1 MVLREKWFRTLIH
14 NISDIVALIDAEGIL
29 RFVNPRLETV
39 LGYRKADVLGHNI
52 FDFIHPEDMPRA
64 TLEYSE
70 TIQKPGE
77 GVPSVLRLRDVTGAW
92 VPFEIIANNQLNDP
106 EILGVIFTARD
117 VRYREE
123 VEEAIRSANVD
134 VQERA
139 EDRTNE
145 LAKRNAALRIENQG
159 RLQSEK
165 QLQQAISLLNATLD
179 ATADGIL
186 VVSMEGKISSCNGKF
201 LEMWGLHFNS
211 AICHRDEDLLARA
224 LPQLQNSAE
233 FLTKVK
239 ELYSS
244 PEATSFDVL
253 HLKDG
258 RIFERYSQPQ
268 RIGERVAGRVWSFR
282 DITQARH
289 LEQELRQSQKMEAV
303 GRLAGGVAHD
313 FNNLLMLM
321 SGYLGQLADD
331 AALAADHR
339 SVVEQ
344 LLATTKRGAAL
355 TRQLLTFSRKDQTA
369 PTVTDLNAI
378 VLNME
383 ALLRRLLFD
392 SIHLEI
398 SLSGDPLYV
407 FLDVNQVELAIM
419 NLAVNAQDAMPNG
432 GTLSIST
439 WSEALAV
446 TGASGETSVTNYAVL
461 EVTDTGHGMTPDVQS
476 HIFEPFFTTKEPGK
490 GTGLG
495 LATVYG
501 IVQRAEG
508 QIKIS
513 SRPNQ
518 GTSFRLYL
526 RQTAVAPGT
535 RKPAPEKLPAPRGH
549 ETILLAEDEAG
560 IRAMT
565 RAYLEGLGYR
575 VLEAA
580 NGTEA
585 ITLAKEYRGTI
596 DLVLT
601 DVMMPGMRGDAVV
614 KAIRQERPVVQSIF
628 ISGFAEGASIDRSLE
643 VLEKPFEF
651 PDLAHRIR
659 ALLDLARSTSAPS
672 RLSGEQRTLGKCD
685 APRRVG
691 AQRQECMV
699 SAAGFE
705 PATHALKGRCSTN

>member
-14 NISDIVALIDAEGIL
+14 NISDIVAMIDARGIL
-29 RFVNPRLETV
+29 RFVNPRMELV
-39 LGYRKADVLGHNI
+39 LGYRAADMLGRNI
-52 FDFIHPEDMPRA
+52 FDFVHPEDLQRA

-70 TIQKPGE
+70 TLQRQGE
-77 GVPSVLRLRDVTGAW
+77 NVPSVLRLRDAKGAW

-139 EDRTNE
+139 EDRTTE
-145 LAKRNAALRIENQG
+145 LARRNAALRIENQG
-159 RLQSEK
+159 RLQTEK

-186 VVSMEGKISSCNGKF
+186 VVSTEGKISSCNGRF
-201 LEMWGLHFNS
+201 LEMWGLDCNAS
-211 AICHRDEDLLARA
+211 VGHRDEDLLARA

-233 FLTKVK
+233 FLAKVK

-244 PEATSFDVL
+244 PDATSFDVL

-268 RIGERVAGRVWSFR
+268 RIGERVVGRVWSFR
-282 DITQARH
+282 DVTQGRN

-321 SGYLGQLADD
+321 SGYLGQLADNE
-331 AALAADHR
+331 ALAADSR

-355 TRQLLTFSRKDQTA
+355 TRQLLAFSRKDQIA
-369 PTVTDLNAI
+369 PTVADLNAI

-392 SIHLEI
+392 SIHLKI

-407 FLDVNQVELAIM
+407 FLDINQVELAIM
-419 NLAVNAQDAMPNG
+419 NLAVNAQDAMPGG

-439 WSEALAV
+439 WNEALAV
-446 TGASGETSVTNYAVL
+446 TGPGGETSVTDYAVL

-501 IVQRAEG
+501 IVQRAQG

-518 GTSFRLYL
+518 GTSFRVYL

-535 RKPAPEKLPAPRGH
+535 KNAAPEKLPAPRGH

-601 DVMMPGMRGDAVV
+601 DVMMPGTRGDAVV
-614 KAIRQERPVVQSIF
+614 KAIRQDRPEVQSIF
-628 ISGFAEGASIDRSLE
+628 ISGFAEGAGIDRSLE
-643 VLEKPFEF
+643 ILEKPFEF

-659 ALLDLARSTSAPS
+659 ALLDLARI
-672 RLSGEQRTLGKCD
+672 
-685 APRRVG
+685 
-691 AQRQECMV
+691 RQ
-699 SAAGFE
+699 
-705 PATHALKGRCSTN
+705 K

>member
-1 MVLREKWFRTLIH
+1 MGREKWFRTLIH
-14 NISDIVALIDAEGIL
+14 NISDIVAITDAQGIL
-29 RFVNPRLETV
+29 RFVNPRIELV
-39 LGYRKADVLGHNI
+39 LGYRASDMLGHNV
-52 FDFIHPEDMPRA
+52 FDFVHPEDIQRA

-70 TIQKPGE
+70 TIQQEGE
-77 GVPSVLRLRDVTGAW
+77 GVPSVLRLRDATGAW

-123 VEEAIRSANVD
+123 VEEAIHSANVD

-139 EDRTNE
+139 EDRTTE
-145 LAKRNAALRIENQG
+145 LARRNAALRIENQG
-159 RLQSEK
+159 RLQTEK
-165 QLQQAISLLNATLD
+165 KLQQAISLLNATLD

-186 VVSMEGKISSCNGKF
+186 VVSTEGKISSCNGKF
-201 LEMWGLHFNS
+201 MEMWGLDCNS
-211 AICHRDEDLLARA
+211 AVGHRDQELLTRA

-239 ELYSS
+239 ELYAS
-244 PEATSFDVL
+244 PDATSFDVL

-268 RIGERVAGRVWSFR
+268 RAGERVVGRVWSFR
-282 DITQARH
+282 DVTQGRN

-321 SGYLGQLADD
+321 SGYLSQLAND
-331 AALAADHR
+331 AALAADSR

-355 TRQLLTFSRKDQTA
+355 TRQLLAFSRKDQTA
-369 PTVTDLNAI
+369 PTVADLNAI

-392 SIHLEI
+392 SINLEI

-407 FLDVNQVELAIM
+407 FLDINQVELAIM
-419 NLAVNAQDAMPNG
+419 NLAVNAQDAMPEG
-432 GTLSIST
+432 GTLSIRT
-439 WSEALAV
+439 WNEALAA
-446 TGASGETSVTNYAVL
+446 TGEKGETLVNDYAVL

-501 IVQRAEG
+501 IVQRADG

-518 GTSFRLYL
+518 GTSFRVYL

-535 RKPAPEKLPAPRGH
+535 KNAPPEKLPAPRGH

-585 ITLAKEYRGTI
+585 ITLAKAYRGTI

-614 KAIRQERPVVQSIF
+614 KAIRQDRPEVQSIF
-628 ISGFAEGASIDRSLE
+628 ISGFAEGAGIDRSLE
-643 VLEKPFEF
+643 ILEKPFEF

-659 ALLDLARSTSAPS
+659 ALLDVAASGRSNT
-672 RLSGEQRTLGKCD
+672 
-685 APRRVG
+685 
-691 AQRQECMV
+691 
-699 SAAGFE
+699 AA
-705 PATHALKGRCSTN
+705 

>member
-1 MVLREKWFRTLIH
+1 MVLREKWFRNLIH
-14 NISDIVALIDAEGIL
+14 NISDIVALIDAEGLL
-29 RFVNPRLETV
+29 RFVNPRMETV
-39 LGYRKADVLGHNI
+39 LGYRTSDVLGRNI
-52 FDFIHPEDMPRA
+52 FDFIHPEDIPRA
-64 TLEYSE
+64 SFEYSQ
-70 TIQKPGE
+70 TIQQQGE
-77 GVPSVLRLRDVTGAW
+77 GVPSVLRLRDVAGAW
-92 VPFEIIANNQLNDP
+92 VPFEIIANNQLQDP

-134 VQERA
+134 LQERA
-139 EDRTNE
+139 EDRTTE
-145 LAKRNAALRIENQG
+145 LAKRNASLRIENQT
-159 RLQSEK
+159 RLQTEK

-186 VVSMEGKISSCNGKF
+186 VVSTEGKISSCNGRF
-201 LEMWGLHFNS
+201 LEMWGINCET
-211 AICHRDEDLLARA
+211 AIGQRDDDLLALA

-244 PEATSFDVL
+244 PEATSFDIL
-253 HLKDG
+253 HLSGG

-268 RIGERVAGRVWSFR
+268 RIGERVVGRVWSFR
-282 DITQARH
+282 DVTQARH

-321 SGYLGQLADD
+321 SGYLGQLANDPS
-331 AALAADHR
+331 LASDHGI
-339 SVVEQ
+339 VIEQ
-344 LLATTKRGAAL
+344 LLATTKRGASL
-355 TRQLLTFSRKDQTA
+355 TRQLLAFSRKDHGT
-369 PTVTDLNAI
+369 PTVADLNAL
-378 VLNME
+378 VLDME
-383 ALLRRLLFD
+383 GLLRRLLSD
-392 SIHLEI
+392 TIRLEI
-398 SLSGDPLYV
+398 ALSSDPLYV

-419 NLAVNAQDAMPNG
+419 NLAVNAQDAMPGG

-439 WSEALAV
+439 WNEALAV
-446 TGASGETSVTNYAVL
+446 AGPGDERSVTNYAVL
-461 EVTDTGHGMTPDVQS
+461 EVTDTGHGMTPDIQAHV
-476 HIFEPFFTTKEPGK
+476 FEPFFTTKEPGK

-513 SRPNQ
+513 SGPNQ
-518 GTSFRLYL
+518 GTSLRVYL
-526 RQTAVAPGT
+526 PQTAVAPGT
-535 RKPAPEKLPAPRGH
+535 KIAAPEKLPAPRGH

-585 ITLAKEYRGTI
+585 VTLSLEYRGTI

-601 DVMMPGMRGDAVV
+601 DVMMPGMRGDSVV
-614 KAIRQERPVVQSIF
+614 QFIRQDRPGIQAIY
-628 ISGFAEGASIDRSLE
+628 ISGFAEGPNIDRDLE
-643 VLEKPFEF
+643 ILEKPFEF
-651 PDLAHRIR
+651 PDLARRIR
-659 ALLDLARSTSAPS
+659 TLLDRDGARS
-672 RLSGEQRTLGKCD
+672 SG
-685 APRRVG
+685 
-691 AQRQECMV
+691 
-699 SAAGFE
+699 SAAD
-705 PATHALKGRCSTN
+705 

>member
-1 MVLREKWFRTLIH
+1 MGREKWFRTLIH
-14 NISDIVALIDAEGIL
+14 NISDIVAITDAQGIL
-29 RFVNPRLETV
+29 RFVNPRVELV
-39 LGYRKADVLGHNI
+39 LGYRASDLLGHNV
-52 FDFIHPEDMPRA
+52 FDFVHPEDIQRA

-70 TIQKPGE
+70 TIQQEGE
-77 GVPSVLRLRDVTGAW
+77 GVPSVLRLRDATGAW

-123 VEEAIRSANVD
+123 VEEAIHSANVD

-139 EDRTNE
+139 EDRTTE
-145 LAKRNAALRIENQG
+145 LARRNAALRIENQG
-159 RLQSEK
+159 RLQTEK
-165 QLQQAISLLNATLD
+165 KLQQAISLLNATLD

-186 VVSMEGKISSCNGKF
+186 VVSTEGKISSCNRKF
-201 LEMWGLHFNS
+201 MEMWGLDCNS
-211 AICHRDEDLLARA
+211 AVGHRDQELLTRA

-239 ELYSS
+239 ELYAS
-244 PEATSFDVL
+244 PDATSFDVL

-268 RIGERVAGRVWSFR
+268 RAGERVVGRVWSFR
-282 DITQARH
+282 DVTQGRN

-321 SGYLGQLADD
+321 SGYLSQLAND
-331 AALAADHR
+331 AALAADSR

-355 TRQLLTFSRKDQTA
+355 TRQLLAFSRKDQTA
-369 PTVTDLNAI
+369 PTVADLNAI

-392 SIHLEI
+392 SINLEI

-407 FLDVNQVELAIM
+407 FLDINQVELAIM
-419 NLAVNAQDAMPNG
+419 NLAVNAQDAMPEG
-432 GTLSIST
+432 GTLSIRT
-439 WSEALAV
+439 WNEALAA
-446 TGASGETSVTNYAVL
+446 TGEKGETLVNDYAVL

-501 IVQRAEG
+501 IVQRADG

-518 GTSFRLYL
+518 GTSFRVYL

-535 RKPAPEKLPAPRGH
+535 KNAPPEKLPAPRGH

-585 ITLAKEYRGTI
+585 ITLAKAYRGTI
-596 DLVLT
+596 NLVLT
-601 DVMMPGMRGDAVV
+601 DVMMPGLRGDAVV
-614 KAIRQERPVVQSIF
+614 KAIRQDRPEVQSIF
-628 ISGFAEGASIDRSLE
+628 ISGFAEGAGIDRSLE
-643 VLEKPFEF
+643 ILEKPFEF

-659 ALLDLARSTSAPS
+659 ALLDVAASGRSNT
-672 RLSGEQRTLGKCD
+672 
-685 APRRVG
+685 
-691 AQRQECMV
+691 
-699 SAAGFE
+699 AA
-705 PATHALKGRCSTN
+705 

>member
-14 NISDIVALIDAEGIL
+14 NISDIVAMTDARGIL
-29 RFVNPRLETV
+29 RFVNPRIELV
-39 LGYRKADVLGHNI
+39 LGYRGADMLGRNV
-52 FDFIHPEDMPRA
+52 FDFVHPEDLQRA

-70 TIQKPGE
+70 TLQRQGE
-77 GVPSVLRLRDVTGAW
+77 NVPSVLRLRDAKGAW

-139 EDRTNE
+139 EDRTTE
-145 LAKRNAALRIENQG
+145 LARRNAALRIENQG
-159 RLQSEK
+159 RLQTEK

-186 VVSMEGKISSCNGKF
+186 VVSTEGKISSCNGRF
-201 LEMWGLHFNS
+201 LEMWGLDCNS
-211 AICHRDEDLLARA
+211 SIGHRDEDLLARA

-233 FLTKVK
+233 FLAKVK

-244 PEATSFDVL
+244 PDATSFDVL

-268 RIGERVAGRVWSFR
+268 RIGERVVGRVWSFR
-282 DITQARH
+282 DVTQGRN

-321 SGYLGQLADD
+321 SGYLGQLADNE
-331 AALAADHR
+331 AMAADSR

-355 TRQLLTFSRKDQTA
+355 TRQLLAFSRKDQIA
-369 PTVTDLNAI
+369 PTVADLNAI

-392 SIHLEI
+392 SIHLQI
-398 SLSGDPLYV
+398 SLSSDPLYV
-407 FLDVNQVELAIM
+407 FLDINQVELAIM
-419 NLAVNAQDAMPNG
+419 NLAVNAQDAMPGG
-432 GTLSIST
+432 GTLSIRT
-439 WSEALAV
+439 WNEALAG
-446 TGASGETSVTNYAVL
+446 TGPGGETSVTDYAVL

-501 IVQRAEG
+501 IVQRAQG

-518 GTSFRLYL
+518 GTSFRVYL

-535 RKPAPEKLPAPRGH
+535 KNAPPEKLPAPRGH

-585 ITLAKEYRGTI
+585 ITLAKEYHGTI
-596 DLVLT
+596 HLVLT
-601 DVMMPGMRGDAVV
+601 DVMMPGTRGDAVV
-614 KAIRQERPVVQSIF
+614 KAIRQDRPEVQSIF
-628 ISGFAEGASIDRSLE
+628 ISGFAEGAGLDRSLE
-643 VLEKPFEF
+643 ILEKPFEF

-659 ALLDLARSTSAPS
+659 ALLDVAQSGRSNT
-672 RLSGEQRTLGKCD
+672 
-685 APRRVG
+685 
-691 AQRQECMV
+691 
-699 SAAGFE
+699 AA
-705 PATHALKGRCSTN
+705 

>member
-14 NISDIVALIDAEGIL
+14 NISDIVALIDARGIV
-29 RFVNPRLETV
+29 RFVNPRIELV
-39 LGYRKADVLGHNI
+39 LGYRAADMLGRNV
-52 FDFIHPEDMPRA
+52 FDFVHPEDLQRA
-64 TLEYSE
+64 TLEYSD
-70 TIQKPGE
+70 TLQRQGE
-77 GVPSVLRLRDVTGAW
+77 NVPSVLRIRDAKGAW

-123 VEEAIRSANVD
+123 VDEAIRSANVD

-139 EDRTNE
+139 EDRTTE
-145 LAKRNAALRIENQG
+145 LARRNAALRIENRG
-159 RLQSEK
+159 RLQTEK

-186 VVSMEGKISSCNGKF
+186 VVSTEGKISSCNGRF
-201 LEMWGLHFNS
+201 LDMWSLDCNASVG
-211 AICHRDEDLLARA
+211 HRDEDLLARA

-233 FLTKVK
+233 FLAKVR

-244 PEATSFDVL
+244 PDATSFDVL

-268 RIGERVAGRVWSFR
+268 RIGERVVGRVWSFR
-282 DITQARH
+282 DVTQGRN

-321 SGYLGQLADD
+321 SGYLGQLADNQ
-331 AALAADHR
+331 ALAADSR
-339 SVVEQ
+339 NVVEQ

-355 TRQLLTFSRKDQTA
+355 TRQLLAFSRKDQIA
-369 PTVTDLNAI
+369 PTVADLNAI

-383 ALLRRLLFD
+383 ALLRRLLYD

-407 FLDVNQVELAIM
+407 FLDINQVELAIM
-419 NLAVNAQDAMPNG
+419 NLAVNAQDAMPGG
-432 GTLSIST
+432 GTLSIRT
-439 WSEALAV
+439 WNEALAAP
-446 TGASGETSVTNYAVL
+446 GPGGETSVTDYAVL
-461 EVTDTGHGMTPDVQS
+461 EITDTGHGMTPDVQS

-501 IVQRAEG
+501 IVQRANG

-518 GTSFRLYL
+518 GTSFRVYL

-535 RKPAPEKLPAPRGH
+535 KNAPPEKLPAPRGH

-580 NGTEA
+580 NGTDA
-585 ITLAKEYRGTI
+585 ITLAKEYHGTI

-601 DVMMPGMRGDAVV
+601 DVMMPGSRGDAVV
-614 KAIRQERPVVQSIF
+614 KAIRQDRPEVQSIF
-628 ISGFAEGASIDRSLE
+628 ISGFAEGAGIDRSLE
-643 VLEKPFEF
+643 ILEKPFEF

-659 ALLDLARSTSAPS
+659 ALLDVAESGRSNT
-672 RLSGEQRTLGKCD
+672 
-685 APRRVG
+685 
-691 AQRQECMV
+691 
-699 SAAGFE
+699 AA
-705 PATHALKGRCSTN
+705 

>member
-1 MVLREKWFRTLIH
+1 MQTSRCHKWFRTLIQ
-14 NISDIVALIDAEGIL
+14 NISDIVALIDAEGLL
-29 RFVNPRLETV
+29 RFVNPRMETV
-39 LGYRKADVLGHNI
+39 LGYRSGDVLGHNI
-52 FDFIHPEDMPRA
+52 FDFIHPDDIPRA
-64 TLEYSE
+64 SLEFSE
-70 TIQKPGE
+70 TVQRQGE
-77 GVPSVLRLRDVTGAW
+77 GVPSVLRLRDTSGAW
-92 VPFEIIANNQLNDP
+92 VPFEIIANNQLSDP
-106 EILGVIFTARD
+106 EIEGVIFTARD

-139 EDRTNE
+139 ADRTTE
-145 LAKRNAALRIENQG
+145 LAKRNAALRIENQV
-159 RLQSEK
+159 RLQTEK

-186 VVSMEGKISSCNGKF
+186 VVSTEGKISSCNGRF
-201 LEMWGLHFNS
+201 LEMWGIDCRS
-211 AICHRDEDLLARA
+211 AIGHRDEDLLARA

-233 FLTKVK
+233 FLAKVK

-244 PEATSFDVL
+244 PEAISFDVL

-258 RIFERYSQPQ
+258 RTFERYSQPQ
-268 RIGERVAGRVWSFR
+268 LIGDRVVGRVWSFR
-282 DITQARH
+282 DVTQARH

-313 FNNLLMLM
+313 FNNLLMLT
-321 SGYLGQLADD
+321 SGYLSQLASDP
-331 AALAADHR
+331 ALSSDHK

-344 LLATTKRGAAL
+344 LLATTKRGASL
-355 TRQLLTFSRKDQTA
+355 TRQLLAFSRKDQTVPVVA
-369 PTVTDLNAI
+369 DLNAI

-383 ALLRRLLFD
+383 RLLRRLLSD

-398 SLSGDPLYV
+398 SLFADPLYV

-419 NLAVNAQDAMPNG
+419 NLAVNAQDAMPSG
-432 GTLSIST
+432 GKLSIST
-439 WSEALAV
+439 RSEGLAV
-446 TGASGETSVTNYAVL
+446 TEPSGKTSVNDYAVL
-461 EVTDTGHGMTPDVQS
+461 EVTDTGHGMTPDTQA

-513 SRPNQ
+513 SQLDQ
-518 GTSFRLYL
+518 GTSFRVYL
-526 RQTAVAPGT
+526 RQTVVAPGT
-535 RKPAPEKLPAPRGH
+535 KNVAPEKLPAPGGH

-565 RAYLEGLGYR
+565 RTYLEGLGYR
-575 VLEAA
+575 LLEAA

-585 ITLAKEYRGTI
+585 IALAKEYRGSI

-601 DVMMPGMRGDAVV
+601 DVMMPGVRGDAVV
-614 KAIRQERPVVQSIF
+614 KAIRQDRPAIQAIL
-628 ISGFAEGASIDRSLE
+628 ISGFAEGTNVDHSLE
-643 VLEKPFEF
+643 ILEKPFEF
-651 PDLAHRIR
+651 PDLARRIR
-659 ALLDLARSTSAPS
+659 ILLDLV
-672 RLSGEQRTLGKCD
+672 D
-685 APRRVG
+685 VG
-691 AQRQECMV
+691 
-699 SAAGFE
+699 SSDNAA
-705 PATHALKGRCSTN
+705 

>member
-14 NISDIVALIDAEGIL
+14 NISDIVALIDARGIV
-29 RFVNPRLETV
+29 RFVNPRIELV
-39 LGYRKADVLGHNI
+39 LGYRAADMLGRNV
-52 FDFIHPEDMPRA
+52 FDFVHPEDLQRA
-64 TLEYSE
+64 TLEYSD
-70 TIQKPGE
+70 TLQRQGE
-77 GVPSVLRLRDVTGAW
+77 NVPSVLRIRDAKGAW

-123 VEEAIRSANVD
+123 VDEAIRSANVD

-139 EDRTNE
+139 EDRTTE
-145 LAKRNAALRIENQG
+145 LARRNAALRIENRG
-159 RLQSEK
+159 RLQTEK

-186 VVSMEGKISSCNGKF
+186 VVSTEGKISSCNGRF
-201 LEMWGLHFNS
+201 LDMWGLDCNAS
-211 AICHRDEDLLARA
+211 VGHRDEDLLARA

-233 FLTKVK
+233 FLAKVR

-244 PEATSFDVL
+244 PDATSFDVL

-268 RIGERVAGRVWSFR
+268 RIGERVVGRVWSFR
-282 DITQARH
+282 DVTQGRN

-321 SGYLGQLADD
+321 SGYLGQLADNQ
-331 AALAADHR
+331 ALASDSR
-339 SVVEQ
+339 NVVEQ

-355 TRQLLTFSRKDQTA
+355 TRQLLAFSRKDQIA
-369 PTVTDLNAI
+369 PTVADLNAI

-383 ALLRRLLFD
+383 ALLRRLLYD

-407 FLDVNQVELAIM
+407 FLDINQVELAIM
-419 NLAVNAQDAMPNG
+419 NLAVNAQDAMPEG
-432 GTLSIST
+432 GTLSIRT
-439 WSEALAV
+439 WNEALAAP
-446 TGASGETSVTNYAVL
+446 GPGGETSVTDYAVL
-461 EVTDTGHGMTPDVQS
+461 EITDTGHGMTPDVQS

-501 IVQRAEG
+501 IVQRANG

-518 GTSFRLYL
+518 GTSFRVYL

-535 RKPAPEKLPAPRGH
+535 KNAPPEKLPAPRGH

-580 NGTEA
+580 NGTDA
-585 ITLAKEYRGTI
+585 ITLAKEYHGTI

-601 DVMMPGMRGDAVV
+601 DVMMPGSRGDAVV
-614 KAIRQERPVVQSIF
+614 KAIRQDRPEVQSIF
-628 ISGFAEGASIDRSLE
+628 ISGFAEGAGIDRSLE
-643 VLEKPFEF
+643 ILEKPFEF

-659 ALLDLARSTSAPS
+659 ALLDVAESGRSNT
-672 RLSGEQRTLGKCD
+672 
-685 APRRVG
+685 
-691 AQRQECMV
+691 
-699 SAAGFE
+699 AA
-705 PATHALKGRCSTN
+705 

>member
-1 MVLREKWFRTLIH
+1 MSHKSLRREASQVWNVTVSFCSGIRVAAVMQTSSCHKWFRTLIH
-14 NISDIVALIDAEGIL
+14 NISDIVALIDAEGLL
-29 RFVNPRLETV
+29 RFVNPRMETV
-39 LGYRKADVLGHNI
+39 LGYRSGDVLGHNI
-52 FDFIHPEDMPRA
+52 FDFIHPEDVPRA

-70 TIQKPGE
+70 TLQRQGE
-77 GVPSVLRLRDVTGAW
+77 GAPSVLRLRDSSGVW

-106 EILGVIFTARD
+106 EIQGVIFTARD

-134 VQERA
+134 VEERA
-139 EDRTNE
+139 ENRTTE
-145 LAKRNAALRIENQG
+145 LAKRNANLRIENQA
-159 RLQSEK
+159 RIHTEK
-165 QLQQAISLLNATLD
+165 QFQQAISLLNATLD

-186 VVSMEGKISSCNGKF
+186 VVSTEGKISSCNRRF
-201 LEMWGLHFNS
+201 LEMWGIDCMS
-211 AICHRDEDLLARA
+211 AVGHRDEDLLARA

-233 FLTKVK
+233 FLAKVK

-244 PEATSFDVL
+244 PEAISFDVL

-258 RIFERYSQPQ
+258 RTFERYSQPQ
-268 RIGERVAGRVWSFR
+268 LIGDRVVGRVWSFR
-282 DITQARH
+282 DVTQARH

-313 FNNLLMLM
+313 FNNLLMLT
-321 SGYLGQLADD
+321 SGYLSQLANDS
-331 AALAADHR
+331 ALSADHK

-344 LLATTKRGAAL
+344 LLATTKRGASL
-355 TRQLLTFSRKDQTA
+355 TRQLLAFSRKDQTVPVVA
-369 PTVTDLNAI
+369 DLNAI

-383 ALLRRLLFD
+383 RLLRRLLSD

-398 SLSGDPLYV
+398 SLFADPLYV

-419 NLAVNAQDAMPNG
+419 NLAVNAQDAMPSG
-432 GTLSIST
+432 GKLSIST
-439 WSEALAV
+439 WSEGLAV
-446 TGASGETSVTNYAVL
+446 TEPSGKTSVNDYAVL
-461 EVTDTGHGMTPDVQS
+461 EVTDTGHGMTLDTQA

-513 SRPNQ
+513 SQLDQ
-518 GTSFRLYL
+518 GTSFRVYL
-526 RQTAVAPGT
+526 RQTVVAPGT
-535 RKPAPEKLPAPRGH
+535 KNVAPEKLAVPGGH

-565 RAYLEGLGYR
+565 RTYLEGLGYR

-585 ITLAKEYRGTI
+585 ITLSKEYRGSI

-601 DVMMPGMRGDAVV
+601 DVMMPGVRGDAVV
-614 KAIRQERPVVQSIF
+614 KAIRQDRPGVQAIL
-628 ISGFAEGASIDRSLE
+628 ISGFAEGTKIDRSLE
-643 VLEKPFEF
+643 ILEKPFEF
-651 PDLAHRIR
+651 PDLARRIR
-659 ALLDLARSTSAPS
+659 TLLN
-672 RLSGEQRTLGKCD
+672 LGRAGSSD
-685 APRRVG
+685 
-691 AQRQECMV
+691 
-699 SAAGFE
+699 SAAD
-705 PATHALKGRCSTN
+705 

>member
-1 MVLREKWFRTLIH
+1 MPREKWFRTLIH
-14 NISDIVALIDAEGIL
+14 NISDIVALTDAEGIL
-29 RFVNPRLETV
+29 RFINPRIETV
-39 LGYRKADVLGHNI
+39 LGYRTGDVLGRNM
-52 FDFIHPEDMPRA
+52 FDFIHPEDVPRA
-64 TLEYSE
+64 SLEYSQ
-70 TIQKPGE
+70 IVQQQGVS
-77 GVPSVLRLRDVTGAW
+77 VPSVLRFRDAAGAW
-92 VPFEIIANNQLNDP
+92 VPLEVIGNNQLKDP
-106 EILGVIFTARD
+106 EILGVIVTARD

-139 EDRTNE
+139 EDRTTE
-145 LAKRNAALRIENQG
+145 LAKRNAALRIENQT
-159 RLQSEK
+159 RLQTER
-165 QLQQAISLLNATLD
+165 QLQQAVSLLNATLD

-186 VVSMEGKISSCNGKF
+186 VVSTEGKISSCNGKF
-201 LEMWGLHFNS
+201 LEMWNIKCGS
-211 AICHRDEDLLARA
+211 AIGQRDEDLLAQA
-224 LPQLQNSAE
+224 LPQLQDSVE

-268 RIGERVAGRVWSFR
+268 RIGERAVGRVWSFR
-282 DITQARH
+282 DVTQARH
-289 LEQELRQSQKMEAV
+289 MEQELRQSQKMEAI
-303 GRLAGGVAHD
+303 GLLAGGVAHD
-313 FNNLLMLM
+313 FNNLLMLI
-321 SGYLGQLADD
+321 SGYLSQLASDS
-331 AALAADHR
+331 ALAAGHR

-344 LLATTKRGAAL
+344 LLAITKRGAAL
-355 TRQLLTFSRKDQTA
+355 TRQLLAFSRKDQTA
-369 PTVTDLNAI
+369 PIVADLNAI

-383 ALLRRLLFD
+383 PLLRRLLFE
-392 SIHLEI
+392 SIQLKI
-398 SLSGDPLYV
+398 SLSTDPLYV
-407 FLDVNQVELAIM
+407 FLDVNQIELAIM

-439 WSEALAV
+439 WNEALAA
-446 TGASGETSVTNYAVL
+446 TGPGGETSLTDYAVL
-461 EVTDTGHGMTPDVQS
+461 EVSDTGHGMSTDIQS
-476 HIFEPFFTTKEPGK
+476 HVFEPFFTTKEPGK

-501 IVQRAEG
+501 IVQRADG

-513 SRPNQ
+513 SRPDQ
-518 GTSFRLYL
+518 GTTFRVYL

-535 RKPAPEKLPAPRGH
+535 KNTAAPEKLPAPRGH

-585 ITLAKEYRGTI
+585 IALSKEYRGTI
-596 DLVLT
+596 HLVVT
-601 DVMMPGMRGDAVV
+601 DVMMPGVRGDAVV
-614 KAIRQERPVVQSIF
+614 NAVRQERPGIQAIF
-628 ISGFAEGASIDRSLE
+628 ISGFADGTSVGRSLE
-643 VLEKPFEF
+643 ILEKPFEF

-659 ALLDLARSTSAPS
+659 AVLDLDRKGN
-672 RLSGEQRTLGKCD
+672 SG
-685 APRRVG
+685 
-691 AQRQECMV
+691 
-699 SAAGFE
+699 SAAD
-705 PATHALKGRCSTN
+705 

>member
-14 NISDIVALIDAEGIL
+14 NISDIVALIDADGIL
-29 RFVNPRLETV
+29 RFVNPRIETV
-39 LGYRKADVLGHNI
+39 LGYRKADLLGRNI
-52 FDFIHPEDMPRA
+52 FDFIHPEDIQRA
-64 TLEYSE
+64 ALEYSE
-70 TIQKPGE
+70 TIQRPGE
-77 GVPSVLRLRDVTGAW
+77 NVPSVLRLRDAAGAW

-106 EILGVIFTARD
+106 EIMGVIFTARD

-139 EDRTNE
+139 EDRTSE
-145 LAKRNAALRIENQG
+145 LAKRNAALRIENQA
-159 RLQSEK
+159 RLQTEK

-186 VVSMEGKISSCNGKF
+186 VVSTEGKISSCNRKF
-201 LEMWGLHFNS
+201 LEMWGLDCNS
-211 AICHRDEDLLARA
+211 AIGHYDEDLLARA

-244 PEATSFDVL
+244 PDATSFDVL

-268 RIGERVAGRVWSFR
+268 RIGERVVGRVWSFR
-282 DITQARH
+282 DVTQGRH

-321 SGYLGQLADD
+321 SGYLGQLANDG
-331 AALAADHR
+331 ALAAGNR

-344 LLATTKRGAAL
+344 LLATTKRGTAL
-355 TRQLLTFSRKDQTA
+355 TRQLLAFSRKDQIT
-369 PTVTDLNAI
+369 PTVADLNAI

-407 FLDVNQVELAIM
+407 FLDINQVELAIM
-419 NLAVNAQDAMPNG
+419 NLAVNAQDAMPGG

-439 WSEALAV
+439 WSESLAA
-446 TGASGETSVTNYAVL
+446 TGPGGETSVTNYAVL

-501 IVQRAEG
+501 IVQRADG

-518 GTSFRLYL
+518 GTSFRVYL

-535 RKPAPEKLPAPRGH
+535 RKAAPEKLPAPRGH

-565 RAYLEGLGYR
+565 RTYLEGLGYR

-601 DVMMPGMRGDAVV
+601 DVMMPGTRGDAVV
-614 KAIRQERPVVQSIF
+614 KAIRQDRPEVQSIF
-628 ISGFAEGASIDRSLE
+628 ISGFAEGAGIDRSLE
-643 VLEKPFEF
+643 ILEKPFEF

-659 ALLDLARSTSAPS
+659 ALLDLARS
-672 RLSGEQRTLGKCD
+672 
-685 APRRVG
+685 RRSD
-691 AQRQECMV
+691 
-699 SAAGFE
+699 SAA
-705 PATHALKGRCSTN
+705 

>member
-1 MVLREKWFRTLIH
+1 MEC
-14 NISDIVALIDAEGIL
+14 
-29 RFVNPRLETV
+29 
-39 LGYRKADVLGHNI
+39 
-52 FDFIHPEDMPRA
+52 
-64 TLEYSE
+64 
-70 TIQKPGE
+70 
-77 GVPSVLRLRDVTGAW
+77 
-92 VPFEIIANNQLNDP
+92 
-106 EILGVIFTARD
+106 
-117 VRYREE
+117 
-123 VEEAIRSANVD
+123 RSAV
-134 VQERA
+134 
-139 EDRTNE
+139 
-145 LAKRNAALRIENQG
+145 G
-159 RLQSEK
+159 
-165 QLQQAISLLNATLD
+165 
-179 ATADGIL
+179 
-186 VVSMEGKISSCNGKF
+186 
-201 LEMWGLHFNS
+201 
-211 AICHRDEDLLARA
+211 HRDEELLRYA

-239 ELYSS
+239 ELYSN
-244 PEATSFDVL
+244 PESTSFDVL
-253 HLKDG
+253 QLKDG

-268 RIGERVAGRVWSFR
+268 RIDDSVVGRVWSFR
-282 DITQARH
+282 DVTQSRN

-321 SGYLGQLADD
+321 SGYLGQLANDGSLADD
-331 AALAADHR
+331 QR
-339 SVVEQ
+339 SIVDQ

-355 TRQLLTFSRKDQTA
+355 TRQLLSFSRKDQTT

-383 ALLRRLLFD
+383 SLLRRLLFD

-419 NLAVNAQDAMPNG
+419 NLAVNAQDAMPGG

-439 WSEALAV
+439 SSEALAV
-446 TGASGETSVTNYAVL
+446 AGPDGETSVTNYAVFQ
-461 EVTDTGHGMTPDVQS
+461 VTDTGHGMTLDVQS

-518 GTSFRLYL
+518 GTSFRVYL

-535 RKPAPEKLPAPRGH
+535 RQPAPEKLPAPRGH

-565 RAYLEGLGYR
+565 RAFLEGLGYR

-585 ITLAKEYRGTI
+585 IALAKEYRGTI

-601 DVMMPGMRGDAVV
+601 DVMMPGVRGDEVV
-614 KAIRQERPVVQSIF
+614 DMIRQNRPAIQAVF
-628 ISGFAEGASIDRSLE
+628 ISGFAEGTNIDRSLE
-643 VLEKPFEF
+643 ILEKPFEF

-659 ALLDLARSTSAPS
+659 ALLDLPRSHES
-672 RLSGEQRTLGKCD
+672 D
-685 APRRVG
+685 
-691 AQRQECMV
+691 
-699 SAAGFE
+699 SAA
-705 PATHALKGRCSTN
+705 

>member
-1 MVLREKWFRTLIH
+1 MVFREKWFRTLIH
-14 NISDIVALIDAEGIL
+14 NISDVVALIDAEGVL
-29 RFVNPRLETV
+29 RFVNPRMETV
-39 LGYRKADVLGHNI
+39 LGYRSGDVLGRNI
-52 FDFIHPEDMPRA
+52 FDFIHPEDIQRA
-64 TLEYSE
+64 TLEYSQ
-70 TIQKPGE
+70 IMRQQGE
-77 GVPSVLRLRDVTGAW
+77 GIPSVLRLRDTAGSW
-92 VPFEIIANNQLNDP
+92 VPFEIIANNQLEDP
-106 EILGVIFTARD
+106 EIRGLIVTARD

-123 VEEAIRSANVD
+123 VDEAVRAANVD

-139 EDRTNE
+139 EHRPTA
-145 LAKRNAALRIENQG
+145 LARRNAALRIENQT
-159 RLQSEK
+159 RRQTEK

-186 VVSMEGKISSCNGKF
+186 VVSTDGKISSCNGKF
-201 LEMWGLHFNS
+201 LEMWSIKRGP
-211 AICHRDEDLLARA
+211 AIGQRDEDLLAQA
-224 LPQLQNSAE
+224 LPQLQNSAA
-233 FLTKVK
+233 FLSKVQ

-253 HLKDG
+253 DLKDG

-268 RIGERVAGRVWSFR
+268 RIGERVVGRVWSFR
-282 DITQARH
+282 DVTQARH

-321 SGYLGQLADD
+321 SGYLSQLATDPS
-331 AALAADHR
+331 LAADHR

-344 LLATTKRGAAL
+344 LLAATKRGASL
-355 TRQLLTFSRKDQTA
+355 TRQLLAFSRKDQTT
-369 PTVTDLNAI
+369 PTVVDLNAI

-383 ALLRRLLFD
+383 GLLRRLLFG

-398 SLSGDPLYV
+398 SLCSDPLYV

-419 NLAVNAQDAMPNG
+419 NLAVNAQDAMPHG

-439 WSEALAV
+439 WSEALAA
-446 TGASGETSVTNYAVL
+446 TGQNGETSVTNYAVL
-461 EVTDTGHGMTPDVQS
+461 EVTDTGHGMTPDIQA
-476 HIFEPFFTTKEPGK
+476 HAFEPFFTTKEPGK

-513 SRPNQ
+513 SRLNQ
-518 GTSFRLYL
+518 GTSFRVYL

-535 RKPAPEKLPAPRGH
+535 KNAAPETVPAPRGH

-585 ITLAKEYRGTI
+585 LALSMEYRGTI

-614 KAIRQERPVVQSIF
+614 TAIRHERPGIQAIF
-628 ISGFAEGASIDRSLE
+628 ITGFAEGPSIDSSLE
-643 VLEKPFEF
+643 ILEKPFEF

-659 ALLDLARSTSAPS
+659 RLLDLGGARS
-672 RLSGEQRTLGKCD
+672 GG
-685 APRRVG
+685 
-691 AQRQECMV
+691 
-699 SAAGFE
+699 SAAD
-705 PATHALKGRCSTN
+705 

>member
-1 MVLREKWFRTLIH
+1 MLREKWFRTLIH
-14 NISDIVALIDAEGIL
+14 NISDIVALSDDQGIV
-29 RFVNPRLETV
+29 RFINPSIETL
-39 LGYRKADVLGHNI
+39 LGHRPDDVLGHSV
-52 FDFIHPEDMPRA
+52 FEFTHPEDIPRA
-64 TLEYSE
+64 ALEYAKF
-70 TIQKPGE
+70 IHRQ
-77 GVPSVLRLRDVTGAW
+77 GVSVPIVVRIRDTAGAW
-92 VPFEIIANNQLNDP
+92 VPMEFIANNQLEDP
-106 EILGVIFTARD
+106 EIGGVIVTARD

-134 VQERA
+134 MHERS
-139 EDRTNE
+139 EDRTAA
-145 LAKRNAALRIENQG
+145 LARHNAALRIENQT
-159 RLQSEK
+159 RLQAEK

-186 VVSMEGKISSCNGKF
+186 VVSTEGKVSSCNGKF
-201 LEMWGLHFNS
+201 LEMWNINCES
-211 AICHRDEDLLARA
+211 AIGQRDEDLLAQA
-224 LPQLQNSAE
+224 LPQLQNSVE
-233 FLTKVK
+233 FLAKVK

-244 PEATSFDVL
+244 TEAISFDVL
-253 HLKDG
+253 HFKDG

-268 RIGERVAGRVWSFR
+268 RIGDRAVGRVWSFR
-282 DITQARH
+282 DVTQARH
-289 LEQELRQSQKMEAV
+289 TEQELRQSQKMEAV
-303 GRLAGGVAHD
+303 GLLAGGVAHD
-313 FNNLLMLM
+313 FNNLLMLI
-321 SGYLGQLADD
+321 SGYLNQLASDS
-331 AALAADHR
+331 ALAAGHR

-344 LLATTKRGAAL
+344 LLAITKRGAAL
-355 TRQLLTFSRKDQTA
+355 TRQLLAFSRKDQTA
-369 PTVTDLNAI
+369 PIVADLNAI

-383 ALLRRLLFD
+383 PLLRRLLFD

-398 SLSGDPLYV
+398 SLSSDPLYV

-439 WSEALAV
+439 WNDALAA
-446 TGASGETSVTNYAVL
+446 TGPGRETSVTDYAVL
-461 EVTDTGHGMTPDVQS
+461 EVSDTGHGMTTDIQS
-476 HIFEPFFTTKEPGK
+476 RVFEPFFTTKEPGK

-501 IVQRAEG
+501 IVQRADG

-518 GTSFRLYL
+518 GTSFRVYL

-535 RKPAPEKLPAPRGH
+535 KNAAPEKLPAPRGH

-585 ITLAKEYRGTI
+585 ITLSKEYRGAI
-596 DLVLT
+596 DLVVT
-601 DVMMPGMRGDAVV
+601 DVMMPGVRGDVVV
-614 KAIRQERPVVQSIF
+614 KAVRQDRPGIRAIF
-628 ISGFAEGASIDRSLE
+628 ISGFADGTSIDHSLE
-643 VLEKPFEF
+643 ILEKPFDF

-659 ALLDLARSTSAPS
+659 KLLDLHAKGNS
-672 RLSGEQRTLGKCD
+672 D
-685 APRRVG
+685 
-691 AQRQECMV
+691 
-699 SAAGFE
+699 SAAD
-705 PATHALKGRCSTN
+705 

>member
-14 NISDIVALIDAEGIL
+14 NISDIVALIDARGIV
-29 RFVNPRLETV
+29 RFVNPRIELV
-39 LGYRKADVLGHNI
+39 LGYRAADMLGRNV
-52 FDFIHPEDMPRA
+52 FDFVHPEDLQRA
-64 TLEYSE
+64 TLEYSD
-70 TIQKPGE
+70 TLQRQGE
-77 GVPSVLRLRDVTGAW
+77 NVPSVLRIRDAKGAW

-123 VEEAIRSANVD
+123 VDEAIRSANVD

-139 EDRTNE
+139 EDRTTE
-145 LAKRNAALRIENQG
+145 LARRNAALRIENRG
-159 RLQSEK
+159 RLQTEK

-186 VVSMEGKISSCNGKF
+186 VVSTEGKISSCNGRF
-201 LEMWGLHFNS
+201 LDMWGLDCNAS
-211 AICHRDEDLLARA
+211 VGHRDEDLLARA

-233 FLTKVK
+233 FLAKVR

-244 PEATSFDVL
+244 PDATSFDVL

-268 RIGERVAGRVWSFR
+268 RIGERVVGRVWSFR
-282 DITQARH
+282 DVTQGRN

-321 SGYLGQLADD
+321 SGYLGQLADNQ
-331 AALAADHR
+331 ALAADSR
-339 SVVEQ
+339 NVVEQ

-355 TRQLLTFSRKDQTA
+355 TRQLLAFSRKDQIA
-369 PTVTDLNAI
+369 PTVADLNAI

-383 ALLRRLLFD
+383 ALLRRLLYD

-407 FLDVNQVELAIM
+407 FLDINQVELAIM
-419 NLAVNAQDAMPNG
+419 NLAVNAQDAMPGG
-432 GTLSIST
+432 GTLSIRT
-439 WSEALAV
+439 WNEALAAP
-446 TGASGETSVTNYAVL
+446 GPGGETSVTDYAVL
-461 EVTDTGHGMTPDVQS
+461 EITDTGHGMTPDVQS

-501 IVQRAEG
+501 IVQRANG

-518 GTSFRLYL
+518 GTSFRVYL

-535 RKPAPEKLPAPRGH
+535 KNAPPEKLPAPRGH

-580 NGTEA
+580 NGTDA
-585 ITLAKEYRGTI
+585 ITLAKEYHGTI

-601 DVMMPGMRGDAVV
+601 DVMMPGSRGDAVV
-614 KAIRQERPVVQSIF
+614 KAIRQDRPEVQSIF
-628 ISGFAEGASIDRSLE
+628 ISGFAEGAGIDRSLE
-643 VLEKPFEF
+643 ILEKPFEF

-659 ALLDLARSTSAPS
+659 ALLDVAESGRSNT
-672 RLSGEQRTLGKCD
+672 
-685 APRRVG
+685 
-691 AQRQECMV
+691 
-699 SAAGFE
+699 AA
-705 PATHALKGRCSTN
+705 